1 MENIGFLPPSAPNL
15 VFKCKT
21 YPKHLPCTI
30 VKPGCVPDARPP
42 PKEGWPNK
50 PRDLNVTVFMK
61 KHGSYAAPGLNITW
75 RIPDDISYKSIK
87 GFQLTLSVMSGSYV
101 GRHICRTFNLSG
113 AQWEPSDLREK
124 VMFYYDGV
132 YPCIRDTTFLVSLY
146 SLPKSDAGHTPNNA
160 FGYVVTPGMQS
171 YDRPNPARWVTP
183 MSFTFDTASNR
194 VDVWFNLAPSDYR
207 FVNYEIMLINA
218 TSQES
223 NQWTQKTEVVV
234 REGETGVRHVVFLKV
249 CNGTYKIYVQPKNTG
264 KYTQNCV
271 CKDERGT
278 CQEFCYASTSAV
290 FNVMSKL
297 PCRVATTTIMTTKTT
312 RSPTT
317 TQRTTTTRRTTTTK
331 TTSAH
336 ALNTGSSRRAVTTTE
351 EHRSPGIV
359 SMANREGTTAGSEGL
374 KDDKMAA
381 IIVGVVLAIILLA
394 IVSILFVHR
403 RGYSGRNC
411 ESFPPWKKPQTIPP
425 ITVTYDLANNSKK
438 GEPTLDLSNPALEG
452 VEISRKR
459 RVLLVYANDHPLHLA
474 VVHHLAQFLN
484 TNCACEVSFDQ
495 WSVDEIRRH
504 SYVTWL
510 WQEIGRAERIIIVNS
525 LGAFRQYEAFQRN
538 ASYIN
543 VADDSP
549 PQDDD
554 FLVAMATIKN
564 SFGRALGCSYE
575 KLLMVYFPYTSETHV
590 LRDINPGHRYKLMK
604 HIEDVVLHIH
614 GLQRFN
620 PDSVQSMGG
629 GLNYAHYHQ
638 LTWGEPLA
646 ESINKMAAYVS
657 SQPNWFDKRFTLVRS
672 DSGFS
677 SDGVETENQSESPR
691 EASGLDSTT
700 LMISQ
705 WCHLS
710 LGGIGRAGISAWPW
724 GRSIR
729 NMSSM

>member
-1 MENIGFLPPSAPNL
+1 M
-15 VFKCKT
+15 
-21 YPKHLPCTI
+21 Y
-30 VKPGCVPDARPP
+30 
-42 PKEGWPNK
+42 
-50 PRDLNVTVFMK
+50 
-61 KHGSYAAPGLNITW
+61 
-75 RIPDDISYKSIK
+75 
-87 GFQLTLSVMSGSYV
+87 
-101 GRHICRTFNLSG
+101 
-113 AQWEPSDLREK
+113 
-124 VMFYYDGV
+124 
-132 YPCIRDTTFLVSLY
+132 
-146 SLPKSDAGHTPNNA
+146 
-160 FGYVVTPGMQS
+160 
-171 YDRPNPARWVTP
+171 
-183 MSFTFDTASNR
+183 
-194 VDVWFNLAPSDYR
+194 
-207 FVNYEIMLINA
+207 
-218 TSQES
+218 
-223 NQWTQKTEVVV
+223 
-234 REGETGVRHVVFLKV
+234 
-249 CNGTYKIYVQPKNTG
+249 
-264 KYTQNCV
+264 
-271 CKDERGT
+271 
-278 CQEFCYASTSAV
+278 
-290 FNVMSKL
+290 
-297 PCRVATTTIMTTKTT
+297 
-312 RSPTT
+312 
-317 TQRTTTTRRTTTTK
+317 
-331 TTSAH
+331 
-336 ALNTGSSRRAVTTTE
+336 
-351 EHRSPGIV
+351 
-359 SMANREGTTAGSEGL
+359 
-374 KDDKMAA
+374 
-381 IIVGVVLAIILLA
+381 
-394 IVSILFVHR
+394 LF
-403 RGYSGRNC
+403 
-411 ESFPPWKKPQTIPP
+411 
-425 ITVTYDLANNSKK
+425 A
-438 GEPTLDLSNPALEG
+438 EPTLDLSNPALEG

-504 SYVTWL
+504 SYITWL

-691 EASGLDSTT
+691 EASVGFNDADD
-700 LMISQ
+700 ISVVPPE
-705 WCHLS
+705 
-710 LGGIGRAGISAWPW
+710 LGGDWSSRDFSMAVGQINKEYEQHVSGDYVLGSASVLDECSIGEPGDLEMMGMDSVSVNPSALD
-724 GRSIR
+724 GCSIGGT
-729 NMSSM
+729 SI